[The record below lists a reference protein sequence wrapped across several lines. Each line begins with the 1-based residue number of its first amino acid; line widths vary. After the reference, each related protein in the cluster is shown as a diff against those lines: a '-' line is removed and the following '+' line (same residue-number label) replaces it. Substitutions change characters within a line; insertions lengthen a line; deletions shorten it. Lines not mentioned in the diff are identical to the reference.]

1 MICHTFLLVLSV
13 LEGCCR
19 VAENYF
25 SILKIFLFPISPHQR
40 FKLSYLSKR
49 KASTTQA
56 CGIYPVSVWC
66 CHTSPNERLLQ
77 QLLGLWCSYKRTLSY
92 LSKRKASTTYFRR
105 GKRKYSCVVI
115 PLQTKGF
122 YNLQKLIVTTQQLS
136 CHTSPNERLLQRKNW
151 ALSSTKCSV
160 VIPLQ
165 TKGFYNS
172 RCWEV
177 KLVCLSCHTSPNE
190 RLLQLIAC

>member
-49 KASTTQA
+49 EASTTDWEQ
-56 CGIYPVSVWC
+56 GWLPSSEVVIPLQTKSFYNR
-66 CHTSPNERLLQ
+66 PNCKPMAQ
-77 QLLGLWCSYKRTLSY
+77 SI
-92 LSKRKASTTYFRR
+92 
-105 GKRKYSCVVI
+105 VVI

-122 YNLQKLIVTTQQLS
+122 YNLSTVVENKNFLVLSYLSKRKASTTSWTGAVFVLSVS
-136 CHTSPNERLLQRKNW
+136 CHTPPNERLLQHWGKEPLLRFSKLIE
-151 ALSSTKCSV
+151 LSYLFK
-160 VIPLQ
+160 
-165 TKGFYNS
+165 
-172 RCWEV
+172 
-177 KLVCLSCHTSPNE
+177 
-190 RLLQLIAC
+190 

>member
-49 KASTTQA
+49 KASTTHML
-56 CGIYPVSVWC
+56 GIGTR
-66 CHTSPNERLLQ
+66 TS
-77 QLLGLWCSYKRTLSY
+77 GTLSY
-92 LSKRKASTTYFRR
+92 LSKRKASTTDNRMSQGSGPRR
-105 GKRKYSCVVI
+105 LSYLSKRKASTTLRSKVNRLLIVVVI

-122 YNLQKLIVTTQQLS
+122 YNIVIGSEAEAYCKLSYLSKRKASTT
-136 CHTSPNERLLQRKNW
+136 
-151 ALSSTKCSV
+151 
-160 VIPLQ
+160 
-165 TKGFYNS
+165 
-172 RCWEV
+172 
-177 KLVCLSCHTSPNE
+177 
-190 RLLQLIAC
+190 